1 MIGNGLPLSGFGAI
15 TVLTIEDAKA
25 VEGIA
30 WSTRKRFTIAA
41 SGVVDL
47 IIDPTAF
54 TGQIVV
60 FQPISFD
67 ALGGPF
73 EIDVY
78 RGATADS
85 DGTLIQPFNRDLS
98 ITGNGEVI
106 CRKDPNNITPG
117 ADKIMELFVPSNGT
131 GTVATSGATSGDAI
145 VIKLDTTKK
154 YLIKITNTD
163 NSAAAT
169 IGVKTDHFE
178 VI

>member
-1 MIGNGLPLSGFGAI
+1 MPLSGFGAI
-15 TVLTIEDAKA
+15 TTLTIEDAKA

-30 WSTRKRFTIAA
+30 WSVRKRYTLAA
-41 SGVVDL
+41 SASVDL

-54 TGQIVV
+54 VGQVVV

-67 ALGGPF
+67 AIGGPF
-73 EIDVY
+73 EIDIY
-78 RGATADS
+78 RGATADD
-85 DGTLIQPFNRDLS
+85 DGTLINPFNRDLT
-98 ITGNGEVI
+98 IAANGQVI
-106 CRKDPNNITPG
+106 FRKDPGSVVTG

-131 GTVATSGATSGDAI
+131 GTVATSGAASGDAI
-145 VIKLDTTKK
+145 VVKLDTTKK
-154 YLIKITNTD
+154 YLIRITNTD